1 MAYDRSVS
9 NAPSDGPDLD
19 RIERDLADV
28 ETALARLEDGSYW
41 TCEVTG
47 ERIPDS
53 VLAANPVAR
62 RSS

>member
-1 MAYDRSVS
+1 MAYDRGVS
-9 NAPSDGPDLD
+9 NAPTDGPDLD

-28 ETALARLEDGSYW
+28 ETALERLENGTYW

-53 VLAANPVAR
+53 VLASNPVAR
-62 RSS
+62 RSA

>member
-1 MAYDRSVS
+1 MS
-9 NAPSDGPDLD
+9 NAQTDGPDLD

-28 ETALARLEDGSYW
+28 ETALERLENGTYW

-53 VLAANPVAR
+53 VLASNPVAR

>member
-1 MAYDRSVS
+1 MAYDHSVS
-9 NAPSDGPDLD
+9 NAPTDGPDLD

-28 ETALARLEDGSYW
+28 ETALERLENGTYW

-53 VLAANPVAR
+53 VLASNPVAR